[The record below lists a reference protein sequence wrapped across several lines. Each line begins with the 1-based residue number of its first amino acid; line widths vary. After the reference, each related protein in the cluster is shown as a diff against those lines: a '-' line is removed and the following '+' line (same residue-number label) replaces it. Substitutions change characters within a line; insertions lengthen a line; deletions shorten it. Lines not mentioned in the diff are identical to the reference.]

1 MNKLFDNHPWL
12 RTAGCGVLIAALVLS
27 ICLPLMGMRTAEPD
41 NPILQAEPQEIT
53 VLQAGTGPGGS
64 GAGDGIETSGSG
76 AGGNTES
83 SLEGDVEQPEP
94 NETDNEAGQDT
105 EPETVPQEQPTQHD
119 YSEADIGTNT
129 DSNQGGEGETPGDT
143 GEAGEDLPLP
153 ELDLGASLTWY
164 RYGSEPASIVCA
176 PGDTVGKRV
185 LLTQLDDGTLPY
197 RLDLTGLDAQDAAI
211 TGAFFAAGS
220 AVPNEIDTR
229 GAVPMTLPDGAEYQN
244 YVFTVQAHAA
254 QKNQKGETVETD
266 VQFTFI
272 LRLESGID
280 LDLRLSWQPDGQA
293 TCYANSSVTSTVKG
307 DALTDGL
314 FQYSFDFLG
323 ESAREAEFVSA
334 DYYAADGASGSLT
347 QSGTLQMAPADG
359 KDTETY
365 YITVTARVSGQTL
378 RYTFVITYED
388 GLDLQ
393 LQFTWYEKSV
403 TARTVLCGADKRV
416 NLTIKHNQLQSGELL
431 YKFGLKGKNANDAQI
446 ISASID
452 GAALNTEKGSYQLQS
467 AESGTTYTILV
478 TAKVKEKTAAFTVTL
493 RYQSD
498 VSMKMT
504 YTLTDPE
511 TKAAIPCALTCENG
525 RTVNADP
532 IYDDQLTD
540 GRLTYQF
547 AIQGED
553 AADVTISSVKCY
565 QTASGR
571 TETLSAS
578 GAVTML
584 LKDGKTGGN
593 TFTVT
598 AVSAG
603 ESCTFTFDLPYK
615 HRGEQT
621 VEITTSH
628 DAIDT
633 IAAGTSDQPAVTNLT
648 VNAVTRDAQGQIVSV
663 IRATGTDTK
672 MTVTLY
678 LLDGPKGRRSG
689 SGGTADWAGESG
701 DTQHF
706 TLTPVLPKNAEG
718 DTFYYELCIYA
729 EDEQGNYG
737 EKSLYLTAK
746 RSEKGQKT
754 GEIAQIYIDLSVL
767 DLGVYGPVSYEILSD
782 EPLSYVIAKVVLNQD
797 VPAPFD
803 QPHESFPGWTGAYQG
818 SLEQGFYV
826 SEMDDG
832 SHLVSSARALSK
844 SNQTSQEWDQFGNTD
859 EEILTGIDARFG
871 AGSNLARLWRCLYRN
886 NVQLSYAGGALGEFD
901 FTGASGW
908 LYSLS
913 DGTVFYP
920 GQGLSDYHFPGSGHD
935 VLTIRYTLACGWDV
949 GGSMGQTGNNGAGY
963 CRTCVNGHWGGE
975 HNYQNKNGSYVC
987 ISCGA
992 VEACTHEKWEWQP
1005 IDAEKHQKHCLSPA
1019 CDALFDEETHTL
1031 DYTSDAQ
1038 THTAVCGVCGYTAE
1052 PEAHRWDDT
1061 VVSTATCTE
1070 GGTETRTCLIC
1081 GYVDTQP
1088 VGPKGHAAQDSLE
1101 CDGEGHWE
1109 KCRVCGEKIGETLP
1123 HSWKRG
1129 GSLQE
1134 WYCSVCWYEHSDGKV
1149 DATPNPDGQTHTI
1162 ACSGCRQISF
1172 IEPHDTLGEGGTCS
1186 VCGYLPPVDPVDPV
1200 DPPVDQP
1207 VGPAEPVDPTEP
1219 TIPTD
1224 QEEGE
1229 HADE

>member
-1 MNKLFDNHPWL
+1 M
-12 RTAGCGVLIAALVLS
+12 
-27 ICLPLMGMRTAEPD
+27 
-41 NPILQAEPQEIT
+41 
-53 VLQAGTGPGGS
+53 
-64 GAGDGIETSGSG
+64 
-76 AGGNTES
+76 
-83 SLEGDVEQPEP
+83 
-94 NETDNEAGQDT
+94 
-105 EPETVPQEQPTQHD
+105 
-119 YSEADIGTNT
+119 
-129 DSNQGGEGETPGDT
+129 
-143 GEAGEDLPLP
+143 
-153 ELDLGASLTWY
+153 
-164 RYGSEPASIVCA
+164 
-176 PGDTVGKRV
+176 
-185 LLTQLDDGTLPY
+185 
-197 RLDLTGLDAQDAAI
+197 
-211 TGAFFAAGS
+211 GS
-220 AVPNEIDTR
+220 AV
-229 GAVPMTLPDGAEYQN
+229 VVLPFSQ
-244 YVFTVQAHAA
+244 V
-254 QKNQKGETVETD
+254 
-266 VQFTFI
+266 
-272 LRLESGID
+272 
-280 LDLRLSWQPDGQA
+280 
-293 TCYANSSVTSTVKG
+293 
-307 DALTDGL
+307 
-314 FQYSFDFLG
+314 
-323 ESAREAEFVSA
+323 
-334 DYYAADGASGSLT
+334 
-347 QSGTLQMAPADG
+347 
-359 KDTETY
+359 
-365 YITVTARVSGQTL
+365 
-378 RYTFVITYED
+378 
-388 GLDLQ
+388 
-393 LQFTWYEKSV
+393 
-403 TARTVLCGADKRV
+403 
-416 NLTIKHNQLQSGELL
+416 
-431 YKFGLKGKNANDAQI
+431 
-446 ISASID
+446 
-452 GAALNTEKGSYQLQS
+452 
-467 AESGTTYTILV
+467 
-478 TAKVKEKTAAFTVTL
+478 
-493 RYQSD
+493 
-498 VSMKMT
+498 
-504 YTLTDPE
+504 
-511 TKAAIPCALTCENG
+511 
-525 RTVNADP
+525 
-532 IYDDQLTD
+532 
-540 GRLTYQF
+540 
-547 AIQGED
+547 
-553 AADVTISSVKCY
+553 
-565 QTASGR
+565 
-571 TETLSAS
+571 
-578 GAVTML
+578 
-584 LKDGKTGGN
+584 GGN

-598 AVSAG
+598 AASG
-603 ESCTFTFDLPYK
+603 SETYTFTFNLPYK
-615 HRGEQT
+615 HRGKQT

-754 GEIAQIYIDLSVL
+754 GETAQIYIDLSVL

-859 EEILTGIDARFG
+859 EEILAGIDARFG

-963 CRTCVNGHWGGE
+963 CRTCVNDHWSGE

-1088 VGPKGHAAQDSLE
+1088 VGPKGHVAQDSLE

-1149 DATPNPDGQTHTI
+1149 DASPNPDGQTHTI

-1229 HADE
+1229 HTDE